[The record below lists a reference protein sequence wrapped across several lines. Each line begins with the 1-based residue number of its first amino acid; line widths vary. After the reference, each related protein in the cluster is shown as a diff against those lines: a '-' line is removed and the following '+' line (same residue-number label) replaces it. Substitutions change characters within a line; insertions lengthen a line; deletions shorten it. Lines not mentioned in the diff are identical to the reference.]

1 MPSRFARYPSKVIG
15 LVALIAAVTAA
26 AQPSRITRVIDN
38 RDRIMLRGHI
48 HPKALPQYDQGRVMP
63 SLRLSYVTLT
73 LGQSD
78 TQKADLER
86 LLVEQ
91 QTPGSP
97 NYHRWLTP
105 EQFAQRFGPS
115 DADIARITAWLQ
127 SQGLTVTSVARGRGW
142 IAFDGSAAQVESAFG
157 TQLHH
162 YSVNNELHFA
172 NATEP
177 SIPAALAGAVTA
189 IRGLHDFHPKA
200 RAHRQSVTP
209 DYVQFGTHYLAPG
222 DIATI
227 YDINALY
234 SAGVNGSGQNLAV
247 AGQTRVIIS
256 NVQLFRNNF
265 NLPAN
270 DPQVMLV
277 PASRDPGIVMGDV
290 DEAHLDLEW
299 AGAIARSA
307 HIIYVYSTDVF
318 TSTQYII
325 DQNLAPVVSASY
337 GECEVEAFASD
348 FTSLQA
354 SARQANA
361 QGITWF
367 APSGDSG
374 AADCNDSQNP
384 GLSSDL
390 PASIPEVTGLGGTQF
405 QEGSGNYW
413 VSSNSPTGGST
424 LSYIP
429 EGAWNDSAAAGLPSA
444 TGGGASIFF
453 AKPYWQSVPGVPGD
467 NARHVPDVSLSAS
480 PSHDGYMIFTGGSL
494 QGGWGGTSI
503 PTPIF
508 AGIAALLNQYL
519 VSNGVQSTAGL
530 GNINPT
536 LYALSQAVPAAFHD
550 VTTGHNIVTVP
561 CPMRGRS
568 GCVTNP
574 VGYSASVG
582 YDQITGLG
590 SVDVYKLVTNWSNA
604 FGATQPAGVGLA
616 MLTSQTTVAAN
627 DAVDL
632 IATVTDG
639 SGATPSGIVQF
650 TAGGVGLGSAQLT
663 GSGGTATATLTVTGS
678 QLPAGANITATY
690 SDQNVY
696 AALQVSALSHSSNS
710 VPSIAGVTNGAS
722 FKPGFTP
729 GSLISVFGSQLAQ
742 STEVAG
748 SIPLPVSVTGVTVTV
763 NGVVAPLYY
772 SSPGQ
777 LNLQIPYETPAGT
790 DATLTVNNYGQ
801 TASQQIP
808 IASAA
813 PGIFA
818 DATLTLVPYGS
829 ASRGQTIPLFIT
841 GGGGVSPA
849 VSTGGTPSAQTATAA
864 LPRLTQNVGVTV
876 GGMSAP
882 IQFSGVAPGLVGVVQ
897 INFQIPSGA
906 PLGGQQVVVTV
917 GNVASPPVTLNLS
930 N

>member
-1 MPSRFARYPSKVIG
+1 MPFRFSRYPSKFIG
-15 LVALIAAVTAA
+15 FVALIIAAAAA

-38 RDRIMLRGHI
+38 GDRVALRGHI
-48 HPKALPQYDQGRVMP
+48 YPKALPQYDQGRVRP
-63 SLRLSYVTLT
+63 SLPISYVTLE

-91 QTPGSP
+91 QKPGSP

-115 DADIARITAWLQ
+115 DADIAKITAWLQ
-127 SQGLTVTSVARGRGW
+127 GQGMTVTSVARGRGW
-142 IAFDGSAAQVESAFG
+142 IAFDGPAAQMENAFG
-157 TQLHH
+157 TELHH
-162 YSVNNELHFA
+162 YLVNNELHFA

-177 SIPAALAGAVTA
+177 SIPAALSGVVTA

-200 RAHRQSVTP
+200 RAHRQSVAP
-209 DYVQFGTHYLAPG
+209 DYIDRSGTHNLAPG

-234 SAGVNGSGQNLAV
+234 SAGVNGSGQTLAV
-247 AGQTRVIIS
+247 AGQTRALIS
-256 NVQLFRNNF
+256 NVQQFRNTF
-265 NLPAN
+265 GLPPN

-277 PASRDPGIVMGDV
+277 PRSPDPGVIPGDV

-299 AGAIARSA
+299 AGAVARNA
-307 HIIYVYSTDVF
+307 HILYVYSTDVF

-325 DQNLAPVVSASY
+325 DQNLAPIVSASY
-337 GECEVEAFASD
+337 GECEAEAFSTD

-374 AADCNDSQNP
+374 GADCNDSQNP
-384 GLSSDL
+384 GLSTDL

-429 EGAWNDSAAAGLPSA
+429 EGAWNDSNANQGQPSA
-444 TGGGASIFF
+444 TGGGASIYFT
-453 AKPYWQSVPGVPGD
+453 KPYWQSVPGVPGD
-467 NARHVPDVSLSAS
+467 NARHVPDVALSAS
-480 PSHDGYMIFTGGSL
+480 PSHDGYVIVTGGNL
-494 QGGWGGTSI
+494 ETGWGGTSI

-508 AGIAALLNQYL
+508 AGVAALLNQYL
-519 VSNGVQSTAGL
+519 VSNGGHSGL

-550 VTTGHNIVTVP
+550 VATGNNIVTVQ
-561 CPMRGRS
+561 CPMHSRS

-604 FGATQPAGVGLA
+604 FAATQPAGVGLT

-639 SGATPSGIVQF
+639 SGATPSGTVQF
-650 TAGGVGLGSAQLT
+650 DAGGVSLGSAPLT
-663 GSGGTATATLTVTGS
+663 GSGGTATATLVVTGS
-678 QLPAGANITATY
+678 QLPAGGNITATY
-690 SDQNVY
+690 SNQSVY
-696 AALQVSALSHSSNS
+696 AALLVSALSHSSNG
-710 VPSIAGVTNGAS
+710 VPGIAGVTNGAS
-722 FKPGFTP
+722 FKPGYTP

-742 STEVAG
+742 STQIAG
-748 SIPLPVSVTGVTVTV
+748 SVPLPVSVTGVTVTV

-772 SSPGQ
+772 ASPGQ

-790 DATLTVNNYGQ
+790 NATLTVNNYGQ
-801 TASQQIP
+801 SASQQIP
-808 IASAA
+808 IVSAA

-818 DATLTLVPYGS
+818 DATITLVPYGS
-829 ASRGQTIPLFIT
+829 ASRGQAIPLFIT
-841 GGGGVSPA
+841 GGGVVAPA
-849 VSTGGTPSAQTATAA
+849 VSTGATPSAQTAIAA

-876 GGMSAP
+876 GGVSAP

-897 INFQIPSGA
+897 INFQVPSGA
-906 PLGGQQVVVTV
+906 PLGAQQVVVTV
-917 GNVASPPVTLNLS
+917 GNVASPPVTLNVT